1 MSGPGRH
8 GTRLL
13 AKYLNLGVGCVG
25 YRTDAALRDMLI
37 PDNNRQQQYA

>member
-1 MSGPGRH
+1 
-8 GTRLL
+8 
-13 AKYLNLGVGCVG
+13 VGCVG